1 MNDTLQR
8 RDSRMR
14 GFAARARVEE
24 ALSWLDN
31 TFSAGATEWVSLPE
45 AHGRV
50 LAQEITATSDLPISD
65 HATMDGYAVR
75 GLETVGASP
84 YNPLSLKL
92 RDEIQPGISGIDSLS
107 TGQTARI
114 STGAALPAGADAV
127 LAAEYA
133 VANNLII
140 EVTDAIPP
148 GENIR
153 RRGTDYRQGTV
164 VLKAGRRV
172 RPSDVGLLATLGNTQ
187 VQVIRQPRVRLIVT
201 GAELT
206 QWNEHQASQ
215 RCESHSL
222 MLRGLLQRDGAEL
235 ESLVHVPD
243 DPAAIR
249 ETLQQPGAD
258 LILIIGGSSVGQ
270 EDVVPLVLAE
280 LGEVVFHGLA
290 LRPARSAGMGLI
302 DRTGV
307 LMLPGNPA
315 ACLCAYDL
323 FARRAIQRQG
333 GRNLDWPYPCVAV
346 PVAKKIV
353 SAVGQVDYY
362 RVRLTDTGVEP
373 LTAGGASLWS
383 SITRADGF
391 IVIAEDS
398 EGYPPGASVTVYC
411 YDLVV

>member
-1 MNDTLQR
+1 
-8 RDSRMR
+8 MR
-14 GFAARARVEE
+14 GFAQRARVED
-24 ALSWLDN
+24 ALAWLDH
-31 TFSAGATEWVSLPE
+31 TFSPGSTEWIALTE
-45 AHGRV
+45 AYGRV
-50 LAQEITATSDLPISD
+50 LAQAIAAASDLPISD
-65 HATMDGYAVR
+65 HATMDGYALR
-75 GLETVGASP
+75 GIETVGASP
-84 YNPLSLKL
+84 YNPICFLLCG
-92 RDEIQPGISGIDSLS
+92 EAQPGISSIDHISP
-107 TGQTARI
+107 GQTVRI

-133 VANNLII
+133 LANDQHI

-153 RRGTDYRQGTV
+153 RRGTDYRQGAEV
-164 VLKAGRRV
+164 FKAGRRL
-172 RPSDVGLLATLGNTQ
+172 RSSDVGLLATLGNTQ
-187 VQVIRQPRVRLIVT
+187 VQVIRQPRVRLIMT
-201 GAELT
+201 GSELT
-206 QWNEHQASQ
+206 QWNEQQPAQ

-222 MLRGLLQRDGAEL
+222 MLSGLLQRDGAVL
-235 ESLVHVPD
+235 ESLVKVPD
-243 DPAAIR
+243 DPAAIQEALR
-249 ETLQQPGAD
+249 KSGAD
-258 LILIIGGSSVGQ
+258 LILVIGGSSVGQ

-280 LGEVVFHGLA
+280 LGEVIFHGLA

-302 DRTGV
+302 DTTGV

-323 FARRAIQRQG
+323 FARRAIQLLG
-333 GRNLDWPYPCVAV
+333 GRSSNWPYLQRTVS
-346 PVAKKIV
+346 VAKKIV

-362 RVRLTDTGVEP
+362 RVRLTDAGVEP

-411 YDLVV
+411 YDLIV